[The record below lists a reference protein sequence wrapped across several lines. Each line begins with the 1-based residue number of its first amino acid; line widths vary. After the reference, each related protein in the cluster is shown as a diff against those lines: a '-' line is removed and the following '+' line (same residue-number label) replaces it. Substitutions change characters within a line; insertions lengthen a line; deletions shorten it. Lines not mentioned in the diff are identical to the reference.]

1 VQRCPGRPQ
10 ARCDEETRV
19 VILRASVDSK
29 GVDDPLKRDGSSN
42 HVAAIFATA
51 LACSMNNSLANL
63 EYGL

>member
-19 VILRASVDSK
+19 VILRASGDPK

-42 HVAAIFATA
+42 H
-51 LACSMNNSLANL
+51 LDGDLCHSSRMLN
-63 EYGL
+63 E